1 MKKNQKQ
8 EVTLFNQSKI
18 ELMEYLNMGE
28 DGTASLTGLWKYAGS
43 PKNMNPNDWSR
54 TEQGVRFIESVCR
67 IQNTVKNRIIKSKR
81 GKNGGTYGVS
91 QIVLEYAKYL
101 DTDLSVLVN
110 EVFFERMAEEKNPDL
125 IVDRAVFTYKRKGYS
140 DEWIAKR
147 LKGKAKRNEFTSCLA
162 RHGVESPAG
171 FRKCTNAIYGKL
183 YGGGASLVRAKKN
196 LPDTA
201 KVRDNMSEIELSAV
215 EFAESLSKHNIETK
229 KVYGEKGCEA
239 ECENSSKIVAR
250 AIVESRNPVGVF

>member
-8 EVTLFNQSKI
+8 EITLFNQNKI

-43 PKNMNPNDWSR
+43 PQNMDPAQWSR
-54 TEQGVRFIESVCR
+54 LPQVERFFKSICR
-67 IQNTVKNRIIKSKR
+67 VQNVGKSHIIKSKR
-81 GKNGGTYGVS
+81 GKNGGTYGIN

-110 EVFFERMAEEKNPDL
+110 EVFFERIAEEKNPDL
-125 IVDRAVFTYKRKGYS
+125 IVDRAVATYKRKGYS

-147 LKGKAKRNEFTSCLA
+147 LKGKARRNEFTSCLA

-171 FRKCTNAIYGKL
+171 FRKCTNAIYTPL
-183 YGGGASLVRAKKN
+183 YGGGAGLVRYRKN

-201 KVRDNMSEIELSAV
+201 RVRDNMSEIELSAV

-229 KVYGEKGCEA
+229 RVYGERNCEA

>member
-8 EVTLFNQSKI
+8 EITLFNRDKI

-91 QIVLEYAKYL
+91 QVVLEYAKYL

-125 IVDRAVFTYKRKGYS
+125 IVDRAVDTYKRKGHS

-147 LKGKAKRNEFTSCLA
+147 MKGKAKRNEFTSCLKD
-162 RHGVESPAG
+162 HGVETPDG
-171 FRKCTNAIYGKL
+171 FRKCTNAIYAPL
-183 YGGGASLVRAKKN
+183 YGGGAGLVRSRKALPAKAN
-196 LPDTA
+196 I
-201 KVRDNMSEIELSAV
+201 RDNMTEIELSAV
-215 EFAESLSKHNIETK
+215 EFAESLSKHSIK
-229 KVYGEKGCEA
+229 SKGIYGELNCEA
-239 ECENSSKIVAR
+239 ECNNSARIVAR
-250 AIVESRNPVGVF
+250 AVSESKKPIGVF